1 MVKFGIAFLAMLG
14 VWVLGFLLFMGL
26 CIVSLEKKV
35 FTTLCTVERRPVLRD
50 ETTTLHP
57 RQFCEVGAMIFVSL
71 ARGGPGREGP
81 VTALNCCRMSEGR
94 PATLTLLASWK
105 QSPCS

>member
-1 MVKFGIAFLAMLG
+1 
-14 VWVLGFLLFMGL
+14 VLGFLLLMGL

-35 FTTLCTVERRPVLRD
+35 FTTLCTVERRPVLIAMRYV
-50 ETTTLHP
+50 TTLHL

-81 VTALNCCRMSEGR
+81 VHNSVE
-94 PATLTLLASWK
+94 LL
-105 QSPCS
+105 QNE